1 MSVAKGIAQAKTY
14 SGAYTVLSLQILAV
28 AVLVGAY
35 GQHWWWGV
43 FVPFIIVLMSMNQWT
58 RLVVLIALSGFWA
71 FLFQQLTE
79 QGGAGFWSYAVGLGA
94 FAISYGINS
103 VGMIG
108 LDHSMPDLA

>member
-43 FVPFIIVLMSMNQWT
+43 FVPFVIVFMSMNRWT
-58 RLVVLIALSGFWA
+58 RLVVLIALSCFWA

-94 FAISYGINS
+94 FAVSYGINS

-108 LDHSMPDLA
+108 LDHSMPEFA